1 MIQVRRRADLK
12 ADNILIP
19 LKMVDT
25 GKIIHV
31 QADEWMW
38 ASQPD
43 ELDDSEWNML
53 IYSDPKRHNDP
64 RRPEQSRE
72 VIALGISIDFD
83 FGKSEEL

>member
-1 MIQVRRRADLK
+1 MILVRRRADLK
-12 ADNILIP
+12 ADDILIP

-31 QADEWMW
+31 QANEWMW

-53 IYSDPKRHNDP
+53 IYSNPKRFG
-64 RRPEQSRE
+64 QSRE
-72 VIALGISIDFD
+72 VIALAIAIDFD
-83 FGKSEEL
+83 FGKEEAV